1 MIDDR
6 GAVPSAI
13 DLLDNK
19 ITNQK
24 LVYDFKPFFSDGFR
38 SDKDGNIWTSA
49 GKAIKCFNP
58 KNELIGQILVPELVS
73 NLEFG
78 GKDGNIL
85 YMLGV
90 QDENEKFTKLYFTDQ
105 KPHAII
111 WEALVAYCDEPFK
124 TLNSSKDPDLEQLE
138 INFKVIDHNSTKE
151 NLEAIDNVFNKFRK
165 KYSLINLD
173 VSKFIGKIEKINQRG
188 EKVTDNQISNMA
200 NIHQSLLEAKKCE
213 DLIYFVEDDYIHKK
227 ESLKEMIFTYE
238 RLASQIN
245 NEIIIC
251 PTDYP
256 YLYAKSEMTQNFLGQ
271 NYHWRKVN
279 ETLCTFL
286 TSKKM
291 IEKYWD
297 KYVSM
302 CEKEH
307 APFEKPLH
315 DIYKKELCLSPIPSL
330 ALHFTNVNSIFGL
343 SPNVNW
349 KKIWD
354 QNEN

>member
-1 MIDDR
+1 MKNIKNSNKPSFLKKIFIKISRKLGYEIIDQNNFKIVTT
-6 GAVPSAI
+6 GKKI
-13 DLLDNK
+13 DEHLSTLGHKSISLPLGQVK
-19 ITNQK
+19 ITRKVKALDIIIRTCTSVNMLTQNK
-24 LVYDFKPFFSDGFR
+24 SRLFEKEKIEYTIRTIR
-38 SDKDGNIWTSA
+38 SLLK
-49 GKAIKCFNP
+49 
-58 KNELIGQILVPELVS
+58 
-73 NLEFG
+73 
-78 GKDGNIL
+78 
-85 YMLGV
+85 
-90 QDENEKFTKLYFTDQ
+90 
-105 KPHAII
+105 
-111 WEALVAYCDEPFK
+111 
-124 TLNSSKDPDLEQLE
+124 SSKDHDLEKLE
-138 INFKVIDHNSTKE
+138 INFKVIDHNSTSKNLKAINSIFKE
-151 NLEAIDNVFNKFRK
+151 FGK

-173 VSKFIGKIEKINQRG
+173 VSKFISKIEKTNQRG

-200 NIHQSLLEAKKCE
+200 NIYQSLLEVKKCE
-213 DLIYFVEDDYIHKK
+213 DLIYFVEDDYIHRE

-238 RLASQIN
+238 RLASQTS
-245 NEIIIC
+245 NEIILC
-251 PTDYP
+251 PADYP

-302 CEKEH
+302 CVKEH

-315 DIYKKELCLSPIPSL
+315 DIYEKELCISPIPSL

-349 KKIWD
+349 KQVW
-354 QNEN
+354 NENEN

>member
-1 MIDDR
+1 MKNIKNSNKPSFFKKLFIKISRKLGYEIIDQNNFEI
-6 GAVPSAI
+6 VTSNKKI
-13 DLLDNK
+13 DEHLSVLGHKSINLPLGEVK
-19 ITNQK
+19 ITRKVKALDIIIRTCASVNMLTQNK
-24 LVYDFKPFFSDGFR
+24 SRLFDKEKIEYTIKTIR
-38 SDKDGNIWTSA
+38 S
-49 GKAIKCFNP
+49 
-58 KNELIGQILVPELVS
+58 L
-73 NLEFG
+73 
-78 GKDGNIL
+78 
-85 YMLGV
+85 
-90 QDENEKFTKLYFTDQ
+90 
-105 KPHAII
+105 
-111 WEALVAYCDEPFK
+111 
-124 TLNSSKDPDLEQLE
+124 LNSSKDPDLEQLE
-138 INFKVIDHNSTKE
+138 INFKVIDHNSTVE
-151 NLEAIDNVFNKFRK
+151 NLAAIDSVFGEFSK

-173 VSKFIGKIEKINQRG
+173 VSKFISKIDKTNQRG

-227 ESLKEMIFTYE
+227 DTLKEMVFTYE
-238 RLASQIN
+238 RLASQTN
-245 NEIIIC
+245 SEIILC
-251 PTDYP
+251 PADYP

-286 TSKKM
+286 TSKQM

-315 DIYKKELCLSPIPSL
+315 DIYKKELCISPIPSL

-349 KKIWD
+349 KKVWN

>member
-1 MIDDR
+1 VLGHKSINLPL
-6 GAVPSAI
+6 GEV
-13 DLLDNK
+13 K
-19 ITNQK
+19 ITRKVKALDIIIRTCASVNMLTQNK
-24 LVYDFKPFFSDGFR
+24 SRLFDKEKIEYTIKTIR
-38 SDKDGNIWTSA
+38 S
-49 GKAIKCFNP
+49 
-58 KNELIGQILVPELVS
+58 L
-73 NLEFG
+73 
-78 GKDGNIL
+78 
-85 YMLGV
+85 
-90 QDENEKFTKLYFTDQ
+90 
-105 KPHAII
+105 
-111 WEALVAYCDEPFK
+111 
-124 TLNSSKDPDLEQLE
+124 LNSSKDPDLEQLE
-138 INFKVIDHNSTKE
+138 INFKVIDHNSTAE
-151 NLEAIDNVFNKFRK
+151 NLAAIDSVFGEFSK

-173 VSKFIGKIEKINQRG
+173 VSKFISKIDKTNQRG

-227 ESLKEMIFTYE
+227 DTLKEMVFTYE
-238 RLASQIN
+238 RLASQTN
-245 NEIIIC
+245 SEIILC
-251 PTDYP
+251 PADYP

-286 TSKKM
+286 TSKQM

-315 DIYKKELCLSPIPSL
+315 DIYKKELCISPIPSL

-349 KKIWD
+349 KKVWN

>member
-1 MIDDR
+1 MENIKNSNKPSFFKKLFIKISRKLGYEIIDQNNFEI
-6 GAVPSAI
+6 VSSNKKI
-13 DLLDNK
+13 DENLSTLGHKSINLPLGEIK
-19 ITNQK
+19 ITRKIKTLDIIIRTCASVNMLTQNK
-24 LVYDFKPFFSDGFR
+24 SRLFEKEKIEYTIRTIR
-38 SDKDGNIWTSA
+38 S
-49 GKAIKCFNP
+49 
-58 KNELIGQILVPELVS
+58 L
-73 NLEFG
+73 
-78 GKDGNIL
+78 
-85 YMLGV
+85 
-90 QDENEKFTKLYFTDQ
+90 
-105 KPHAII
+105 
-111 WEALVAYCDEPFK
+111 
-124 TLNSSKDPDLEQLE
+124 LNSSKDPDLKQLK
-138 INFKVIDHNSTKE
+138 INFKVIDHNSTSE
-151 NLEAIDNVFNKFRK
+151 NLAAIDNVFKEFSK
-165 KYSLINLD
+165 EYSLINLD
-173 VSKFIGKIEKINQRG
+173 VSKFINNIEKTNQRG
-188 EKVTDNQISNMA
+188 ENVTNNQISNMA

-245 NEIIIC
+245 NDIILC

-307 APFEKPLH
+307 SPFEKPLH
-315 DIYKKELCLSPIPSL
+315 DIYENELCLSPIPSL

-349 KKIWD
+349 KKVWD

>member
-1 MIDDR
+1 MKNIKNSNKPSFFKKLFIKISRKLGYEIIDQNNFEI
-6 GAVPSAI
+6 VTSNKKI
-13 DLLDNK
+13 DEHLSVLGHKSINLPLGEVK
-19 ITNQK
+19 ITRKVKALDIIIRTCASVNMLTQNK
-24 LVYDFKPFFSDGFR
+24 SRLFDKEKIEYTIKTIR
-38 SDKDGNIWTSA
+38 S
-49 GKAIKCFNP
+49 
-58 KNELIGQILVPELVS
+58 L
-73 NLEFG
+73 
-78 GKDGNIL
+78 
-85 YMLGV
+85 
-90 QDENEKFTKLYFTDQ
+90 
-105 KPHAII
+105 
-111 WEALVAYCDEPFK
+111 
-124 TLNSSKDPDLEQLE
+124 LNSSKDPDLEQLE
-138 INFKVIDHNSTKE
+138 INFKVIDHNSTVE
-151 NLEAIDNVFNKFRK
+151 NLAAIDSVFGEFSK

-173 VSKFIGKIEKINQRG
+173 VSKFISKIDKTNQRG
-188 EKVTDNQISNMA
+188 KKVTDNQISNMA

-227 ESLKEMIFTYE
+227 DTLKEMVFTYE
-238 RLASQIN
+238 RLASQTN
-245 NEIIIC
+245 SEIILC
-251 PTDYP
+251 PADYP

-286 TSKKM
+286 TSKQM

-315 DIYKKELCLSPIPSL
+315 DIYKKELCISPIPSL

-349 KKIWD
+349 KKVWN

>member
-1 MIDDR
+1 MKNIKNSNKPSFIKKLFIKISRKLGYEIIDQNNFEI
-6 GAVPSAI
+6 VTSNKKI
-13 DLLDNK
+13 DEHLSVLGHKSINLPLGEVK
-19 ITNQK
+19 ITRKVKALDIIIRTCASVNMLTQNK
-24 LVYDFKPFFSDGFR
+24 SRLFDKEKIEYTTKTIR
-38 SDKDGNIWTSA
+38 S
-49 GKAIKCFNP
+49 
-58 KNELIGQILVPELVS
+58 L
-73 NLEFG
+73 
-78 GKDGNIL
+78 
-85 YMLGV
+85 
-90 QDENEKFTKLYFTDQ
+90 
-105 KPHAII
+105 
-111 WEALVAYCDEPFK
+111 
-124 TLNSSKDPDLEQLE
+124 LNSSKDPDLEQLE
-138 INFKVIDHNSTKE
+138 INFKIIDHNSTVE
-151 NLEAIDNVFNKFRK
+151 NLAAIDSVFGEFSK

-173 VSKFIGKIEKINQRG
+173 VSKFISKIDKTNQRG

-200 NIHQSLLEAKKCE
+200 NIHQSLLEAKKSE

-227 ESLKEMIFTYE
+227 DTLKEMVFTYE
-238 RLASQIN
+238 RLASQTN
-245 NEIIIC
+245 SEIILC
-251 PTDYP
+251 PADYP

-286 TSKKM
+286 TSKQM

-315 DIYKKELCLSPIPSL
+315 DIYKKELCISPIPSL

-349 KKIWD
+349 KKVWN

>member
-1 MIDDR
+1 MKNIKNSNKPSFFKKLFIKISRKLGYEIIDQNNFEIVTSNKRIDDHLSELGKKSINLPLGEVKIIR
-6 GAVPSAI
+6 KVKA
-13 DLLDNK
+13 LDIIIRTCASVNMLTQNK
-19 ITNQK
+19 SRLFEKEKIEYTIRTI
-24 LVYDFKPFFSDGFR
+24 R
-38 SDKDGNIWTSA
+38 S
-49 GKAIKCFNP
+49 
-58 KNELIGQILVPELVS
+58 L
-73 NLEFG
+73 
-78 GKDGNIL
+78 
-85 YMLGV
+85 
-90 QDENEKFTKLYFTDQ
+90 
-105 KPHAII
+105 
-111 WEALVAYCDEPFK
+111 
-124 TLNSSKDPDLEQLE
+124 LNSSKDPDLKQLK
-138 INFKVIDHNSTKE
+138 INFKVIDHNSTSE
-151 NLEAIDNVFNKFRK
+151 NLAAIDNVFKEFSK

-173 VSKFIGKIEKINQRG
+173 VSKFINNIEKTNQRG
-188 EKVTDNQISNMA
+188 ENVTNNQISNMA

-245 NEIIIC
+245 NDIILC

-256 YLYAKSEMTQNFLGQ
+256 YLYAKSEVTQNFLGQ

-291 IEKYWD
+291 VEKYWD

-302 CEKEH
+302 CKKEH

-315 DIYKKELCLSPIPSL
+315 DIYEEELCISPIPSL

-349 KKIWD
+349 KEIWE
-354 QNEN
+354 QNEK

>member
-1 MIDDR
+1 MKNIKNSNKPSFFKKLFIKISRKLGYEIIDQNNFEIITSKKKIDDHL
-6 GAVPSAI
+6 S
-13 DLLDNK
+13 
-19 ITNQK
+19 T
-24 LVYDFKPFFSDGFR
+24 
-38 SDKDGNIWTSA
+38 
-49 GKAIKCFNP
+49 
-58 KNELIGQILVPELVS
+58 
-73 NLEFG
+73 
-78 GKDGNIL
+78 
-85 YMLGV
+85 LGV
-90 QDENEKFTKLYFTDQ
+90 KSINLPLGEVKVTRKVIALDVIIRTCASVNMLTQNKSRLFEKEKIEYTIRTIRSL
-105 KPHAII
+105 
-111 WEALVAYCDEPFK
+111 
-124 TLNSSKDPDLEQLE
+124 LNSSKDHGLKRLE

-151 NLEAIDNVFNKFRK
+151 NLESIDSVFKKFGK

-173 VSKFIGKIEKINQRG
+173 VSKFANKIEKINQRG
-188 EKVTDNQISNMA
+188 KKVTDNQISNMA

-227 ESLKEMIFTYE
+227 GSLKEMIFTYE

-245 NEIIIC
+245 NEIILC

-315 DIYKKELCLSPIPSL
+315 DIYENELCLSPIPSL

-349 KKIWD
+349 KKVWD